1 VRCIV
6 RAVEPRNDC
15 AGRKSV
21 AVVDERPDNPCV
33 SQRFAPAATPLKLLA
48 LHAKDLDA
56 AAFAGAHGEA
66 FFVLVSSPFPMR
78 SLGDAER
85 MRLTTPQANAVRD
98 HDTGEITIGV
108 FPLKKRIESTHPFI
122 SIGRTDD
129 NDIAIHDE
137 TVSRFHAYVRWDHQ
151 GQRWLV
157 QDARSKNGTTVDGVA
172 VPRRGDGDPMELKP
186 GSLVMFGSV
195 SLHFADVNDLWQLM
209 KRVA

>member
-1 VRCIV
+1 MQR
-6 RAVEPRNDC
+6 RSRRDC

-21 AVVDERPDNPCV
+21 AAIEGETDTLYV

-56 AAFAGAHGEA
+56 KEFAGAHGEA

-78 SLGDAER
+78 ALGAAER
-85 MRLTTPQANAVRD
+85 MRHTTPSAGAVREP
-98 HDTGEITIGV
+98 DTGEITIGV
-108 FPLKKRIESTHPFI
+108 FPLRKQLESTHPFI

-137 TVSRFHAYVRWDHQ
+137 TVSRFHAFVRYDHVRC
-151 GQRWLV
+151 RWLV
-157 QDARSKNGTTVDGVA
+157 QDARSKNGTTVDGAVVA
-172 VPRRGDGDPMELKP
+172 RRGDGDATELRP

-195 SLHFADVNDLWQLM
+195 SLHFADAGELYQLI

>member
-1 VRCIV
+1 M
-6 RAVEPRNDC
+6 
-15 AGRKSV
+15 
-21 AVVDERPDNPCV
+21 

-56 AAFAGAHGEA
+56 KQFAGAHGEA

-85 MRLTTPQANAVRD
+85 MRQTTPQANAVSE

-108 FPLKKRIESTHPFI
+108 FPLKKQLETTHPFI
-122 SIGRTDD
+122 SVGRTDD

-137 TVSRFHAYVRWDHQ
+137 TVSRFHAFVRWDHRHR
-151 GQRWLV
+151 RWVV

-172 VPRRGDGDPMELKP
+172 VPRRGDGDAVELRP
-186 GSLVMFGSV
+186 GALVMFGSV
-195 SLHFADVNDLWQLM
+195 SLHFADVSEIWQLL